1 MNLPSDKSELLAR
14 ISSTRTALV
23 GDLSGLGHALD
34 VPSRL
39 RSSFR
44 LHPLA
49 WVGGAVVVGV
59 AVAALFRKGGK
70 GGGLSQWRPMV
81 LGALGFLGNRALTL
95 SMPALGEVMETELNR
110 WLERR
115 RPAEKNAGPQDGQVR
130 D

>member
-1 MNLPSDKSELLAR
+1 MNPPSDKSELLAR

-23 GDLSGLGHALD
+23 GELSGLGHALD

-49 WVGGAVVVGV
+49 WVGGAVTLGV
-59 AVAALFRKGGK
+59 AVAMLFRKGGK
-70 GGGLSQWRPMV
+70 GGGLSQWRPML
-81 LGALGFLGNRALTL
+81 LGTLGFLGNRALTL
-95 SMPALGEVMETELNR
+95 SMPALGEILETEVSR

-115 RPAEKNAGPQDGQVR
+115 RPVSTEAGSREG
-130 D
+130 

>member
-1 MNLPSDKSELLAR
+1 MNPPSDKSELLAR
-14 ISSTRTALV
+14 VTSTRTALV

-49 WVGGAVVVGV
+49 WVGGAVAAGV
-59 AVAALFRKGGK
+59 AAAMLFRKGGK
-70 GGGLSQWRPMV
+70 SGALSQWRPML
-81 LGALGFLGNRALTL
+81 LGTLGFLGNRALTY
-95 SMPALGEVMETELNR
+95 SMPALREIFETELNR

-115 RPAEKNAGPQDGQVR
+115 RPVSTEAGSREG
-130 D
+130 